1 MALTPDALEH
11 RETPVVNSS
20 FVVVNVAL
28 GTAQNLLT
36 TVNTNVTAVGTE
48 ISHTYPSMPLG
59 LLISANTAAVLLFTA
74 NSDGTPTNVATGINI
89 PIGQSLYLPLSKVSA
104 AVLNYTCSAA
114 FSVACFYA
122 D

>member
-20 FVVVNVAL
+20 FVVVNVAI

-36 TVNTNVTAVGTE
+36 TVNANVAAVGTE
-48 ISHTYPSMPLG
+48 ITHTYPAMPLG
-59 LLISANTAAVLLFTA
+59 LLISANTAPVLLLTA
-74 NSDGTPTNVATGINI
+74 NTAGTPTNVATGINI
-89 PIGQSLYLPLSKVSA
+89 PIGQSLYLPLSKISA
-104 AVLNYTCSAA
+104 AVLNYTCSAT
-114 FSVACFYA
+114 FSVGCFYA